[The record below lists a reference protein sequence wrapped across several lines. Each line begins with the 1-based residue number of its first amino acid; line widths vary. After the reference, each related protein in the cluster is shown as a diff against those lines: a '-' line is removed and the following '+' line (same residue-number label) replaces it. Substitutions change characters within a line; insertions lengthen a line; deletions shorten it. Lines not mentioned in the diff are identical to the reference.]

1 MLEIKNEGG
10 SMVVINSYALAII
23 MCIITMICWG
33 SWANTTKLT
42 DGSKWPFQLYYWD
55 YCIGIVIFSVIFAL
69 TFGSFGSE
77 GRSFFADISQAK
89 VHYLFLAFLGGVIF
103 NLGNILLVAAID
115 LAGMAVAFPVGVG
128 IALVL
133 GVVVNYLGL
142 PKGNPV
148 ILFSGVAAIVIA
160 IILTAIAYGKLNKN
174 TTDKIK
180 GLITAIFAGIVMGGF
195 YRFVASSMSS
205 NFSTPETGLLTPYTA
220 LVLFSI
226 GIFISS
232 FVWNTIMMKKPVS
245 GQPVQGS
252 QYFSGTCK
260 EHGAGILG
268 GIVWS
273 LGMSFSILASSQAG
287 YAISYGLGQG
297 ATMIAVIWGVFI
309 WKEFASANRA
319 TKNLLFAMFVFYI
332 IGIVTIIL
340 ANTIQA

>member
-1 MLEIKNEGG
+1 MI
-10 SMVVINSYALAII
+10 VINNYII
-23 MCIITMICWG
+23 SIVMCVITMVCWG

-42 DGSKWPFQLYYWD
+42 DGTKWSFQLYYWD

-69 TFGSFGSE
+69 TFGSFGHE
-77 GRSFFADISQAK
+77 GRSFFEDISQAK
-89 VHYLFLAFLGGVIF
+89 LYYLFLAFLGGVIF

-148 ILFSGVAAIVIA
+148 ILFSGVAAIVVA
-160 IILTAIAYGKLNKN
+160 IILTAIAYGRLNKDTN
-174 TTDKIK
+174 GKAK
-180 GLITAIFAGIVMGGF
+180 GLITAIFAGIIMGWF

-205 NFSTPETGLLTPYTA
+205 NFSTPEYGLLTPYTA

-226 GIFISS
+226 GILLSS
-232 FVWNTIMMKKPVS
+232 FIWNIIMMKKPVN
-245 GQPVQGS
+245 GFPVTGA
-252 QYFSGTCK
+252 QYFRGTFKDHC
-260 EHGAGILG
+260 AGLLG
-268 GIVWS
+268 GIIWS
-273 LGMSFSILASSQAG
+273 LGMSFSVLASSQAG

-297 ATMIAVIWGVFI
+297 ATMIAVIWGVFV
-309 WKEFASANRA
+309 WKEFSSANRT

-332 IGIVTIIL
+332 VGIVTIIL
-340 ANTIQA
+340 ANEI